1 MADLTDTEKLN
12 AQQIPGF
19 FRRFRLHSVLKNMN
33 LFFDLSRVYDV
44 IEFMTAQPPLRW
56 HKAHPKAFIL
66 ECANASSCGSG
77 GLPEGYE
84 AETINVVT
92 EDGIKTRTV
101 LVKTADS
108 ADVETYT
115 STDERK
121 LLQVTNV
128 SGDYKL
134 RIDKG
139 YLVE

>member
-19 FRRFRLHSVLKNMN
+19 FRRFRLGSVLKNMN

-44 IEFMTAQPPLRW
+44 IEFMAAQPPLRW
-56 HKAHPKAFIL
+56 HKAHSKAFIL
-66 ECANASSCGSG
+66 ECANAASCGV
-77 GLPEGYE
+77 PDGYE
-84 AETINVVT
+84 EETLNVVT

-121 LLQVTNV
+121 LLQVKNV
-128 SGDYKL
+128 SGEYKL